1 MMSKIVSCGIAPIR
15 KNGDKFEILLCLP
28 SECVFRSHI
37 GNTFQGM
44 GFLKGQVEDNETNLE
59 AALREFGEES
69 GNLDIELFDNEQYFV
84 QNNPKKKIFI
94 WPAKVLP
101 TMFNHSKITDNGT
114 VLDHDEENTLIKF
127 YPIDELPEVFRNQQK
142 ILEELLDFIEQNK
155 DKII

>member
-1 MMSKIVSCGIAPIR
+1 MMTKIVSCGIAPIR

-28 SECVFRSHI
+28 SECVFHSHI

-44 GFLKGQVEDNETNLE
+44 GFLKGQVEENETNLE
-59 AALREFGEES
+59 AAIREFGEES
-69 GNLDIELFDNEQYFV
+69 GNLDIELFDDGHFFM

-101 TMFNHSKITDNGT
+101 TVSNHNKITENGT

-127 YPIDELPEVFRNQQK
+127 YPIDDLPAVFRNQQK
-142 ILEELLDFIEQNK
+142 ILEELLEFIDANK